1 MQNMKHKLTFIVS
14 LGIALI
20 LTAVIGATVSLHH
33 CMKWDA
39 YCDNGTLPSS
49 AVKFTQNLIF
59 HAYYWMGIAFICL
72 CLVVAML
79 VWYFRHQQKLHPEL
93 SDMIADTSECEFKK
107 IRVNR
112 YTNEITKWRPY
123 WIISLKLPHTKSHSR
138 NSIPYSMRISST
150 VRRHPNGK

>member
-20 LTAVIGATVSLHH
+20 LTAIIGATVSLHH

-39 YCDNGTLPSS
+39 YCDDGTLPSS

-112 YTNEITKWRPY
+112 YTN
-123 WIISLKLPHTKSHSR
+123 
-138 NSIPYSMRISST
+138 
-150 VRRHPNGK
+150 

>member
-1 MQNMKHKLTFIVS
+1 MQNMKHKFTFIVS

-33 CMKWDA
+33 CMKWDT
-39 YCDNGTLPSS
+39 YCDDGTLPLS

-79 VWYFRHQQKLHPEL
+79 IWYFHHQQKLHPEL
-93 SDMIADTSECEFKK
+93 GDMIADTSECEF
-107 IRVNR
+107 N
-112 YTNEITKWRPY
+112 
-123 WIISLKLPHTKSHSR
+123 L
-138 NSIPYSMRISST
+138 NSAT
-150 VRRHPNGK
+150 L

>member
-1 MQNMKHKLTFIVS
+1 MQNMKHKFTFIVS

-33 CMKWDA
+33 CMKWDT
-39 YCDNGTLPSS
+39 YCDDGTLPLS

-79 VWYFRHQQKLHPEL
+79 VFPPSAKTPSGTGRH
-93 SDMIADTSECEFKK
+93 D
-107 IRVNR
+107 
-112 YTNEITKWRPY
+112 
-123 WIISLKLPHTKSHSR
+123 SR
-138 NSIPYSMRISST
+138 HIGMRIQKNT
-150 VRRHPNGK
+150 GEPLYQRNHHRRHDPSKPPPSGDLTGLSP

>member
-39 YCDNGTLPSS
+39 YCDDGTLPSS

-93 SDMIADTSECEFKK
+93 SDMIADTSECEFK
-107 IRVNR
+107 NTGEPL
-112 YTNEITKWRPY
+112 YQ
-123 WIISLKLPHTKSHSR
+123 R
-138 NSIPYSMRISST
+138 NHH
-150 VRRHPNGK
+150 RRHDPPKPPPSGDLTGLSP

>member
-1 MQNMKHKLTFIVS
+1 MQNMKHKFTFIVS

-33 CMKWDA
+33 CMKWDT
-39 YCDNGTLPSS
+39 YCDDGTLPLS

-79 VWYFRHQQKLHPEL
+79 IWYFHHQQKLHPEL
-93 SDMIADTSECEFKK
+93 GDMIADTSECEFK
-107 IRVNR
+107 NPGEPL
-112 YTNEITKWRPY
+112 YQ
-123 WIISLKLPHTKSHSR
+123 R
-138 NSIPYSMRISST
+138 NHH
-150 VRRHPNGK
+150 RRHDPSKPPPSGDLTGLSP

>member
-20 LTAVIGATVSLHH
+20 LTAIIGATVSLHH

-39 YCDNGTLPSS
+39 YCDDGTLPSS

-93 SDMIADTSECEFKK
+93 SDMIADTSECEFQKK
-107 IRVNR
+107 
-112 YTNEITKWRPY
+112 Y
-123 WIISLKLPHTKSHSR
+123 
-138 NSIPYSMRISST
+138 
-150 VRRHPNGK
+150 G

>member
-1 MQNMKHKLTFIVS
+1 MQNMKHKFTFIVS

-33 CMKWDA
+33 CMKWDT
-39 YCDNGTLPSS
+39 YCDDGTLPLS

-79 VWYFRHQQKLHPEL
+79 IWYFHHQQKLHPEL
-93 SDMIADTSECEFKK
+93 GDMIADTSECEFKK
-107 IRVNR
+107 NTGEPL
-112 YTNEITKWRPY
+112 YQ
-123 WIISLKLPHTKSHSR
+123 R
-138 NSIPYSMRISST
+138 NHH
-150 VRRHPNGK
+150 RRHDPSKPPPSGDLTGLSP